1 MTDAQPPVMPGPTP
15 QQPTTRADKR
25 REGIVSL
32 VRSDAQQHWD
42 SGYTHYLLTIDGQ
55 ENTAYLIQW
64 VESIGWR
71 LEHAG
76 WIWAEKGWVGY
87 GGFGVLNSGV
97 IGNFLF
103 GRPGGASSLAKTT
116 VGSPSTRPDL

>member
-1 MTDAQPPVMPGPTP
+1 MSDEQPPATPGPTN
-15 QQPTTRADKR
+15 QPAYADKT
-25 REGIVSL
+25 REAL
-32 VRSDAQQHWD
+32 VNRLRQDPQAHWD
-42 SGYTHYLLTIDGQ
+42 SGYTHYMLTIDGQ

-64 VESIGWR
+64 VESVGWR

-87 GGFGVLNSGV
+87 GGFGVMNSGV

-103 GRPGGASSLAKTT
+103 GRPGGASSLARS
-116 VGSPSTRPDL
+116 GPQSTRPDL